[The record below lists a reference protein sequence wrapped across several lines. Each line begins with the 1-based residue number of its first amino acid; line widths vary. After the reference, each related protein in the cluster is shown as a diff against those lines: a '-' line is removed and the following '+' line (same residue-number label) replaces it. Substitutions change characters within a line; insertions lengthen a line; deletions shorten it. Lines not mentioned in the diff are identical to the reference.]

1 MVVSSFYI
9 AIIVG
14 LCLSLLIEIKL
25 GISPGGL
32 IVPSYLALVFDNL
45 AIMLN
50 VFLVAILTFLFVKY
64 VLSKVVLI
72 YGKRRFIACILI
84 ALLFKLVLGLVFPL
98 VPFSALAFEGIGVIT
113 SGIIANTY
121 FKQGVPITTGSAVI
135 VSGIVFV
142 IMNIIYLF

>member
-1 MVVSSFYI
+1 MAVSSFYI

-45 AIMLN
+45 AILLN
-50 VFLVAILTFLFVKY
+50 VFLVAILTFLFVKF
-64 VLSKVVLI
+64 VLSRFMLI
-72 YGKRRFIACILI
+72 YGKRRFIACMLI
-84 ALLFKLVLGLVFPL
+84 ALMFKLVLGLVFPL
-98 VPFSALAFEGIGVIT
+98 IPFSVLAFEGIGVIT

-121 FKQGVPITTGSAVI
+121 FKQGVPITTGAAVI
-135 VSGIVFV
+135 ASGIVFV
-142 IMNIIYLF
+142 IMNVIYLF

>member
-45 AIMLN
+45 
-50 VFLVAILTFLFVKY
+50 AILTFLFVKY

>member
-1 MVVSSFYI
+1 MAVSSFYI

-50 VFLVAILTFLFVKY
+50 VFLVAILTYLFVKF
-64 VLSKVVLI
+64 VLSKFIVI

-84 ALLFKLVLGLVFPL
+84 ALLFKLLLGLIFPL
-98 VPFSALAFEGIGVIT
+98 IPFSVLAFEGIGVVT
-113 SGIIANTY
+113 SGIVANTY
-121 FKQGVPITTGSAVI
+121 FKQGIPITTGASVI
-135 VSGIVFV
+135 TAGIVFV
-142 IMNIIYLF
+142 IMNVIYLF